1 MFNLCKSWLKEDYL
15 KRKKKKLNLF
25 KVCKINKQS
34 QPEKTPK
41 KLKNVIIIKKYDY
54 RKEAMNNNINYSLI
68 IFFLN
73 LLVDEVTK
81 VKEIKPIS
89 ELKWK

>member
-1 MFNLCKSWLKEDYL
+1 MIKTLTTDYL
-15 KRKKKKLNLF
+15 KRKKKVNLF
-25 KVCKINKQS
+25 KASKINKQS
-34 QPEKTPK
+34 QPEKKPQ

-54 RKEAMNNNINYSLI
+54 RKQAMNNNINYSLI
-68 IFFLN
+68 IFLKN

-89 ELKWK
+89 ELI